1 MDPEKLAESEG
12 YYWSSADVADVMVNV
27 FKIFIPTHFDPS
39 IAPPGCQILIVQR
52 PSPVNV
58 DEVTDWPAHK
68 AWLEG
73 KTMSRLREVHPGIDD
88 HIVVKS
94 SASAHTSYRF
104 TNNLNGGMLGWE
116 MSPEQLGTE
125 RLPIYTPV
133 DNVYLTGH
141 WTQPGGGITPVIV
154 SAQRV
159 ARAILTGRDGNEQDN
174 GRDLA
179 SRYFTFNAQA
189 AAQTAGVSVDR

>member
-1 MDPEKLAESEG
+1 
-12 YYWSSADVADVMVNV
+12 
-27 FKIFIPTHFDPS
+27 
-39 IAPPGCQILIVQR
+39 
-52 PSPVNV
+52 
-58 DEVTDWPAHK
+58 
-68 AWLEG
+68 
-73 KTMSRLREVHPGIDD
+73 MSRLRQVHPEIDD

-116 MSPEQLGTE
+116 MSPEQLGTQ
-125 RLPIYTPV
+125 RLPIYTPI

-159 ARAILTGRDGNEQDN
+159 ARSILTGRDDVGENS
-174 GRDLA
+174 GRELA
-179 SRYFTFNAQA
+179 ARYFTFNAP
-189 AAQTAGVSVDR
+189 AGAPATEVPVRR

>member
-1 MDPEKLAESEG
+1 
-12 YYWSSADVADVMVNV
+12 
-27 FKIFIPTHFDPS
+27 
-39 IAPPGCQILIVQR
+39 
-52 PSPVNV
+52 
-58 DEVTDWPAHK
+58 
-68 AWLEG
+68 
-73 KTMSRLREVHPGIDD
+73 MSRLRQVHPEIDE

-116 MSPEQLGTE
+116 MSPEQLGAQ

-159 ARAILTGRDGNEQDN
+159 AKTILTGQDSD
-174 GRDLA
+174 RELA
-179 SRYFTFNAQA
+179 AQYFTFNARA
-189 AAQTAGVSVDR
+189 DDPATGVSIRR